1 MRLLLFIGLFIGLLF
16 GCSYSH
22 ASDTLQQ
29 RLLQASSQPEQVI
42 TQLQALPANT
52 LNSSDYLV
60 LAEAQLRLRNKAGAM
75 DAVNKALDSAAAPYL
90 KAHAFLLKAQI
101 YGILYRDTMMAITML
116 EQAKVLL
123 HQREDAASLS
133 LYSDILQSFAQA
145 YNQLGNI
152 PKAIPYAR
160 RSLELAIQLQSAEA
174 ELKARI
180 TLGRLTLQNN
190 AFGEAY
196 QHFNQALT
204 LASSLQDNDALASI
218 HLRLGMAYRKIE
230 DHSRALHHL
239 QQAKQR
245 YKQLQRDASYAYT
258 LIYIGE
264 TYLEQ
269 ADTAAEA
276 AQYLT
281 EALALA
287 KQLDDPLRVG
297 IATLGLGRLAV
308 LQQQPELA
316 RQHFD
321 TARQLFSQQN
331 VQTYLQETLLALA
344 ELHLQ
349 AAEYA
354 QAANLLQFLAAD
366 MPQAAVYL
374 QLRFFELTARL
385 AALQGD
391 WQGAYTSLQQ
401 AGSLRLAQLDEQ
413 NIFQLDLIN
422 QGLEQAAIAS
432 QWQAELRQQQL
443 KLSKQQRNISLLL
456 AVVSGLVLAL
466 AFALFWSRRR
476 GARAMPPA
484 HNLLPD
490 WRNFCQQLQQK
501 EHNISHILAFSPQ
514 QSQQLK
520 LRFGQQR
527 ITQVL
532 QRLIPEQGATAV
544 LAWCLDQDVLWLA
557 LDQRQTDVTALQLKL
572 ARQLQQ
578 QLPGAKEATTLLS
591 LQLSLPQ
598 LFSSPWQLTQLQS
611 LPEAFWLSLALCQQQ
626 PANQGLWLARISSS
640 QTPACEW
647 ASSLV
652 RQDLL
657 NAFRLG
663 QLQLYCNETSLE
675 PTLAD
680 NLH

>member
-1 MRLLLFIGLFIGLLF
+1 MRPLFFISLLL
-16 GCSYSH
+16 CSGYSN

-52 LNSSDYLV
+52 LDSSDHLV

-75 DAVNKALDSAAAPYL
+75 DAVNKALDSAADPYL

-101 YGILYRDTMMAITML
+101 YGILYRDTVIAITML
-116 EQAKVLL
+116 EQAEVLL
-123 HQREDAASLS
+123 HQREDADSLS
-133 LYSDILQSFAQA
+133 LYSDVLQSFAQA

-160 RSLELAIQLQSAEA
+160 RSLELAMQQDAQA
-174 ELKARI
+174 QLKARI

-196 QHFNQALT
+196 QHFHQALT
-204 LASSLQDNDALASI
+204 LASSLQDDDALASI

-308 LQQQPELA
+308 LQQRPELA

-321 TARQLFSQQN
+321 TAQQLFSQQN

-354 QAANLLQFLAAD
+354 QTANLLQLLAAD
-366 MPQAAVYL
+366 MPKAAVYL

-422 QGLEQAAIAS
+422 QGLEQAAAAS

-443 KLSKQQRNISLLL
+443 QLSKQQRNISLLL
-456 AVVSGLVLAL
+456 ATVSGLALAL
-466 AFALFWSRRR
+466 ILLLFWARRR
-476 GARAMPPA
+476 SARTMPPA
-484 HNLLPD
+484 QSPLPD
-490 WRNFCQQLQQK
+490 WRNFCQQLQHK
-501 EHNISHILAFSPQ
+501 EHSISHLLAFSPQ

-532 QRLIPEQGATAV
+532 HTLLPAPGAPAV
-544 LAWCLDQDVLWLA
+544 LGWCLDQDVLWLA
-557 LDQRQTDVTALQLKL
+557 LDQRHTDVTALQLKL

-578 QLPGAKEATTLLS
+578 QLPGAEAAPILLS
-591 LQLSLPQ
+591 LQLPLQQ
-598 LFSSPWQLTQLQS
+598 LLSGPWPLAQLQN
-611 LPEAFWLSLALCQQQ
+611 LPEAFWLTLALCQQQ
-626 PANQGLWLARISSS
+626 PANHGLWLARLSSS

-663 QLQLYCNETSLE
+663 QLQLYCNDNNLE
-675 PTLAD
+675 PALAD

>member
-1 MRLLLFIGLFIGLLF
+1 MRLLLLIGLLF
-16 GCSYSH
+16 CSGFAS

-52 LNSSDYLV
+52 LNSSDHLV
-60 LAEAQLRLRNKAGAM
+60 SAEAQLRLRNKAGAM
-75 DAVNKALDSAAAPYL
+75 DAVNKALDSAATPYL

-116 EQAKVLL
+116 EQAEVLL
-123 HQREDAASLS
+123 HQREDADSLS
-133 LYSDILQSFAQA
+133 LYSDVLQSFAQA

-160 RSLELAIQLQSAEA
+160 RSLDLAIQLKSAEA

-190 AFGEAY
+190 AFGEAN
-196 QHFNQALT
+196 QHFQMALT
-204 LASSLQDNDALASI
+204 LASKLQDNDALASI

-230 DHSRALHHL
+230 DHSKALHHL
-239 QQAKQR
+239 QQAKLR
-245 YKQLQRDASYAYT
+245 YKQLKRDASYAYT

-308 LQQQPELA
+308 LQKKPELA

-331 VQTYLQETLLALA
+331 VQTYLQETLLAQA
-344 ELHLQ
+344 ELHLE
-349 AAEYA
+349 AAEYP
-354 QAANLLQFLAAD
+354 QTANLLQHLAND

-374 QLRFFELTARL
+374 QLRFFELTSRL
-385 AALQGD
+385 AALQND
-391 WQGAYTSLQQ
+391 WQAAHTSLQQ
-401 AGSLRLAQLDEQ
+401 ASSLRLAQLDEQ
-413 NIFQLDLIN
+413 NIMQLDLIN

-443 KLSKQQRNISLLL
+443 KLSEQRRNISLLL
-456 AVVSGLVLAL
+456 VVVCGLAL
-466 AFALFWSRRR
+466 ALTFALFWSRRR
-476 GARAMPPA
+476 SAMPTA
-484 HNLLPD
+484 HCGLPD
-490 WRNFCQQLQQK
+490 WRHFCQQLQQK
-501 EHNISHILAFSPQ
+501 DHNISHLLAFSPQ

-527 ITQVL
+527 ITQRL
-532 QRLIPEQGATAV
+532 QRLIAEQEASAV

-557 LDQRQTDVTALQLKL
+557 LDQQQLDVTALQMKL
-572 ARQLQQ
+572 SRQLQQ
-578 QLPGAKEATTLLS
+578 QLPGAEQASNLLS
-591 LQLSLPQ
+591 LQLPLQQ
-598 LFSSPWQLTQLQS
+598 LFSSPWQLTQLQN
-611 LPEAFWLSLALCQQQ
+611 LPEALWLTSALCQRQQ
-626 PANQGLWLARISSS
+626 TNQGIWLARISSS

-647 ASSLV
+647 ASNLV

-657 NAFRLG
+657 NACRLN
-663 QLQLYCNETSLE
+663 QLQLYCNETRLE
-675 PTLAD
+675 PPLAD
-680 NLH
+680 NLD